1 MTRQITLASA
11 TDERRLRSHWKGTT
25 LVKHLMTARRAL
37 VVGALLGLV
46 VGAPDASL
54 AAGATSARATA
65 ATKARHAFAV
75 LRRPR
80 TKRDV
85 MRAHVRSR
93 TRRAHI
99 AALNSRLVYDGG
111 AAFRAYLVL
120 DGTRLC
126 MSFISARD
134 GYAAGGCGD
143 AAAVASGVVPLY
155 GAAIKPTIALV
166 AVAAVDGSSAAQLV
180 PSIGTPIG
188 LSITNNAIVRQL
200 TAPATIVW
208 KGPDGRSNS
217 TVEIGPRTF

>member
-1 MTRQITLASA
+1 MTRK
-11 TDERRLRSHWKGTT
+11 RT
-25 LVKHLMTARRAL
+25 LVL
-37 VVGALLGLV
+37 GALLGLV
-46 VGAPDASL
+46 VGAPDSSM
-54 AAGATSARATA
+54 AARATSARATA

-85 MRAHVRSR
+85 MHARLRSKK
-93 TRRAHI
+93 RRAHI

-111 AAFRAYLVL
+111 ADLRVYLVL

-126 MSFISARD
+126 MSFMSDAD
-134 GYAAGGCGD
+134 GYSAGGCAD
-143 AAAVASGVVPLY
+143 AARVASGSVPLY
-155 GAAIKPTIALV
+155 GTAIKATVARV

-180 PSIGTPIG
+180 PSIGAPIG